1 MSTAPVEF
9 VPQEIEDMAPAAAIE
24 SILMQSVRLRASD
37 LFFIAQEGHFL
48 VSVRR
53 LGTIE
58 RLLTVSQPKG
68 RQLVS
73 AIKAQAGMDLAET
86 MRPQDAR
93 WIFRSDDFQLDL
105 RINEIPTL
113 YGNDLT
119 LRLLE
124 RESQLVELEN
134 LGFVADQLGKVKNML
149 SSPSGLILVTGP
161 TGVGKTTSMYAFVHQ
176 LNDGKRKIN
185 TIEDPIEYAVRGI
198 CQSQVAP
205 KIDLDFA
212 ELLRSVMRQSPDV
225 IMIGEIRD
233 QETAVTAVR
242 AANSGHLVL
251 ATLHA
256 PVAVLAVQSMILFG
270 SQPVML
276 ANSLLGVVAQRL
288 LRTLN
293 PATRIQYDVGG
304 AHKPFEEVEDL
315 LRAGEGESI
324 YGPDEQDSDSQNGY
338 LARTGLFEVLTITDQ
353 VRESIAQQG
362 SRQELHRAAIESG
375 MLDFRR
381 VALLKVAKG
390 VTSIEEMTRV
400 LPAELL
406 ALDS

>member
-1 MSTAPVEF
+1 
-9 VPQEIEDMAPAAAIE
+9 
-24 SILMQSVRLRASD
+24 
-37 LFFIAQEGHFL
+37 
-48 VSVRR
+48 
-53 LGTIE
+53 
-58 RLLTVSQPKG
+58 
-68 RQLVS
+68 
-73 AIKAQAGMDLAET
+73 
-86 MRPQDAR
+86 
-93 WIFRSDDFQLDL
+93 
-105 RINEIPTL
+105 
-113 YGNDLT
+113 
-119 LRLLE
+119 
-124 RESQLVELEN
+124 
-134 LGFVADQLGKVKNML
+134 ML

-161 TGVGKTTSMYAFVHQ
+161 TGVGKTTSMYAFVHE
-176 LNDGKRKIN
+176 LNTGERKIN

-256 PVAVLAVQSMILFG
+256 SVAVLAVQSMILFG

-293 PATRIQYDVGG
+293 PATRIKYDVGG
-304 AHKPFEEVEDL
+304 AHRPFEEVEDL
-315 LRAGEGESI
+315 LKPGEGECI
-324 YGPDEQDSDSQNGY
+324 YGPDETDEDSQNGY
-338 LARTGLFEVLTITDQ
+338 LTRIGLFEVLTINDA
-353 VRESIAQQG
+353 VREGIARQA
-362 SRQELHRAAIESG
+362 SRQELHRAAIEGG

-381 VALLKVAKG
+381 VALLKVAQG
-390 VTSIEEMTRV
+390 VTTIEEMTRV
-400 LPAELL
+400 LPGDLL
-406 ALDS
+406 TTES